1 MGLVGPVS
9 QAASVSPVLHV
20 ASQSRCTLAGL
31 MSRAG
36 PANAV
41 TWKNLSP
48 VSRYPGSAILGSR
61 LTGLVRLSC
70 IREVD
75 FCYVYQTCRD
85 PGKLTPARLM
95 LSDP

>member
-1 MGLVGPVS
+1 MSRVGPVS

-20 ASQSRCTLAGL
+20 ASQFRCTLAGL

-36 PANAV
+36 PPV

-75 FCYVYQTCRD
+75 FCC
-85 PGKLTPARLM
+85 A
-95 LSDP
+95 